1 MSFTWVDAGSDTTHA
16 SSNGS
21 VSAGDK
27 STGGGENA
35 NAGANRQKRGNFN
48 NCCDYPYLFLR
59 CYTFHFPKGFRC

>member
-21 VSAGDK
+21 VSAGGD
-27 STGGGENA
+27 NA

-48 NCCDYPYLFLR
+48 NCCDYPFLFLR